1 MKVLGSVGLAGL
13 VGLALV
19 VGGAAPGG
27 GPAAVG
33 VAPRGG
39 GQGERL
45 RLVLAPEGNEARY
58 RVREQLAGVDFPN
71 DAVGVTR
78 DIKGGIVL
86 DEQGKVVPAGSKF
99 VIDLT
104 TLTSDKER
112 RDRFVQRRTLQ
123 TDSFP
128 TAVLV
133 PTALNGLR
141 YPLPSSGPLAFEL
154 IGDLTVH
161 GVTRPTTWQ
170 VSAVAENGGF
180 SGTASTTFGFPDFGM
195 TKPRVAVVLTVADSI
210 RLEYDFRL
218 VPDSATHAG
227 GR

>member
-1 MKVLGSVGLAGL
+1 
-13 VGLALV
+13 
-19 VGGAAPGG
+19 
-27 GPAAVG
+27 
-33 VAPRGG
+33 
-39 GQGERL
+39 
-45 RLVLAPEGNEARY
+45 
-58 RVREQLAGVDFPN
+58 VDFPN

-86 DEQGKVVPAGSKF
+86 DEQGKVVPAESKF

>member
-33 VAPRGG
+33 VARGG
-39 GQGERL
+39 GGLGERL

-86 DEQGKVVPAGSKF
+86 DEQGKVVPAESKF

>member
-39 GQGERL
+39 GLGERL

-86 DEQGKVVPAGSKF
+86 DEQGKVVPAESKF